1 MPNEEIKIT
10 YHPAKY
16 DGPLPISKTVW
27 VAKVEWVDKKV
38 KNEKEIT

>member
-1 MPNEEIKIT
+1 MLSKEIKIT

-27 VAKVEWVDKKV
+27 VAKVEWVDKIIKD
-38 KNEKEIT
+38 EKE